1 MTKHVTIDLSFDL
14 GGVTLKHPKTYHHK
28 TIQNGNQVI
37 IVEGPLSSTFLAD
50 YYFDEGLTAF
60 RPAKK
65 QFEAVKSIADFEEGR
80 IIIARDGDKIVGYAT
95 FLHPDPLERWSE
107 IKMEDLIEL
116 GAIEVSN
123 DYRGLSIGSTLLEVA
138 MLDHQMEN
146 YIVITTEYYW
156 HWDMDSTRLNIWQY
170 REIMERM
177 MGHGG
182 LTPMSTDDPEIMS
195 HPANCLLVRI
205 GENVPKESIE
215 TFDSLRFMG
224 KRHDWM

>member
-1 MTKHVTIDLSFDL
+1 M
-14 GGVTLKHPKTYHHK
+14 KHPKTYYQQ
-28 TIQNGNQVI
+28 TIQQNDQTI

-50 YYFDEGLTAF
+50 YYFDDHLTAF
-60 RPAKK
+60 RPPHK

-80 IIIARDGDKIVGYAT
+80 VIIARDEDKIVGYAT
-95 FLHPDPLERWSE
+95 FLHPDPLERWSA
-107 IKMEDLIEL
+107 IKMDDLLEL
-116 GAIEVSN
+116 GAIEVSH
-123 DYRGLSIGSTLLEVA
+123 DYRGLGIGSTILEVS
-138 MLDHQMEN
+138 MLDSQMEN

-170 REIMERM
+170 RKIMERM

-182 LTPMSTDDPEIMS
+182 LSPMSTDDPEIMS

-205 GENVPKESIE
+205 GANVPNESIE

-224 KRHDWM
+224 NQDPWI